1 MLSNIGVYIYISLRN
16 SNYIFL
22 HDKEAQYFFVHR
34 CTQKLVF
41 LRMLNWS
48 FQFKKNAFFYLFPFF
63 PLAKSIFA
71 TIILHQPVN
80 LYGLRM
86 SNRFWLYDYGL
97 SNSIQNFKDPAE
109 ISKKHTAFDRILI
122 EIKYITNQHL
132 LHLELK

>member
-1 MLSNIGVYIYISLRN
+1 MHAEISFLTYVKLKLSILEKCF
-16 SNYIFL
+16 FL
-22 HDKEAQYFFVHR
+22 
-34 CTQKLVF
+34 LV
-41 LRMLNWS
+41 S
-48 FQFKKNAFFYLFPFF
+48 
-63 PLAKSIFA
+63 LAKLIFA

-86 SNRFWLYDYGL
+86 SNRFRLYDYGL

-132 LHLELK
+132 PHPELK